1 MLSFLLFGGKMNSNN
16 QELATKSIPSLLFKL
31 ALPTVIAQL
40 INMLY
45 NVVDRIYIGHMEGV
59 GSLALTGVGVCMP
72 IILFVSAFASFS
84 ASGGA
89 PRASISLGKNDKEKA
104 ESILGGCFTLQ
115 ILISIVLTI
124 IILIFNEPLLL
135 FFGASSETI
144 TYATSYI
151 RIYAL
156 GTIFV
161 ELTLSL
167 NAFITCQGKTVVSML
182 TVLIGAVINII
193 LDPIFIFVFNKG
205 VEGAALATII
215 SQGVSSLWCVLY
227 LCSTRSELRLKIK
240 NIKLT
245 RNVVIPCLTLGI
257 STFIMQSTESV
268 ISICFNS
275 SLLKY
280 GGDIAVGAMTI
291 CTSIMQMAM
300 LPLQGIAQGAQP
312 ISSFNYGAG
321 NMERVKKCFKT
332 LLITCVTY
340 TSILWLLVELFP
352 SIFALIFTSD
362 SSLVAYSERIL
373 RIYCFSFIIL
383 GIQIACQMT
392 FVSIGEALSSVLV
405 AVVRKLVLLIPL
417 IYIVPLFFTDKTIG
431 VFIAEPIADYI
442 AVSFTIIL
450 FSFVFKKKTKK
461 NRKE

>member
-1 MLSFLLFGGKMNSNN
+1 MDNN
-16 QELATKSIPSLLFKL
+16 KQELATKSIPSLLFKL
-31 ALPTVIAQL
+31 ALPTVIAQV

-45 NVVDRIYIGHMEGV
+45 NIVDRIYIGHMNEV

-72 IILFVSAFASFS
+72 IILFVSAFSSFA

-89 PRASISLGKNDKEKA
+89 PRASIALGKNDKENA

-115 ILISIVLTI
+115 VLISIVLTVL
-124 IILIFNEPLLL
+124 ILIFNEPLLL
-135 FFGASSETI
+135 FFGASNETI
-144 TYATSYI
+144 FYATSYI
-151 RIYAL
+151 RVYAL

-167 NAFITCQGKTVVSML
+167 NAFITCQGKTIVSML
-182 TVLIGAVINII
+182 TVLIGAVLNII
-193 LDPIFIFVFNKG
+193 LDPIFIFVFDMG

-215 SQGVSSLWCVLY
+215 SQGISAIWCILY
-227 LCSTRSELRLKIK
+227 LCSSKSNLRLKLS
-240 NIKLT
+240 NIKLSSK
-245 RNVVIPCLTLGI
+245 VVIPCLALGI
-257 STFIMQSTESV
+257 STFIMQSTESI

-332 LLITCVTY
+332 LLITCVIY

-352 SIFALIFTSD
+352 SFFSLIFTSD
-362 SSLVAYSERIL
+362 SLLVAYSERIL

-383 GIQIACQMT
+383 GVQIACQMT
-392 FVSIGEALSSVLV
+392 FVSIGEALSSVIV

-417 IYIVPLFFTDKTIG
+417 IYIVPLFFSDKTIG
-431 VFIAEPIADYI
+431 VFTAEPIADYI
-442 AVSFTIIL
+442 AVTFTSIL
-450 FSFVFKKKTKK
+450 FTFVFKKKTKE
-461 NRKE
+461 R